1 VTSYGYDTPSQ
12 LTGITYTLGNNPPG
26 NLSYAYDND
35 GRRSSATGTFAR
47 TGLPLAMNQTA
58 YNANN
63 QLTTWGTASLF
74 YDLNG
79 NMTSDGTHSYTWD
92 ARDRL
97 KQIDLGNTA
106 SFTYDPFG
114 RRATKS
120 NVGTSTTFLYDGAN
134 AVQEVIGGTNTANS
148 LSGGIDE
155 VFQRTDTA
163 GARSFL
169 SDALGSTLAL
179 ADSSGTLQTQYTF
192 DPFGNTTTSG
202 SATTNSFAYTGRE
215 LDAGNLYFYRARYY
229 NPTLQ
234 RFISEDPI
242 GFAGG
247 INFYAY
253 VHDSPTSLVDPSGST
268 SQTNWNYFWDWVL
281 GGSFPNR
288 NYDPNS
294 IETQEMK
301 NSMAGQFMRDQF
313 IKNGCRPLRV
323 PYGTFQ
329 AYWDTAANPFTAN
342 WNDTSFEVG
351 GFAGPSG
358 VTNNG
363 NGTAAFDIYNTSGT
377 HSFFL
382 HLVPDRTSPDGPMS
396 NINQHFHWTEPIPNG
411 KCGCK

>member
-1 VTSYGYDTPSQ
+1 MTAALLGQSQINYSFDNANRLTQIAQGTTTVGFTYDNANRRATLTLPNGVVTSYGYDTPSQ

-192 DPFGNTTTSG
+192 LRQHYDQWIS
-202 SATTNSFAYTGRE
+202 
-215 LDAGNLYFYRARYY
+215 Y
-229 NPTLQ
+229 N
-234 RFISEDPI
+234 E
-242 GFAGG
+242 
-247 INFYAY
+247 
-253 VHDSPTSLVDPSGST
+253 
-268 SQTNWNYFWDWVL
+268 
-281 GGSFPNR
+281 
-288 NYDPNS
+288 
-294 IETQEMK
+294 
-301 NSMAGQFMRDQF
+301 
-313 IKNGCRPLRV
+313 
-323 PYGTFQ
+323 
-329 AYWDTAANPFTAN
+329 
-342 WNDTSFEVG
+342 
-351 GFAGPSG
+351 
-358 VTNNG
+358 
-363 NGTAAFDIYNTSGT
+363 
-377 HSFFL
+377 
-382 HLVPDRTSPDGPMS
+382 
-396 NINQHFHWTEPIPNG
+396 
-411 KCGCK
+411 